1 MDEPSLLECCT
12 PLAGATLSEAEALEL
27 ERLFS
32 VLADRHRLRILNLLL
47 EADGQPVCVCEFTAT
62 LGLPQPSVSYH
73 LKQLIGAGLLERER
87 RARFVYYSIAPQALE
102 RVGGLLD
109 RPAPAGARS

>member
-1 MDEPSLLECCT
+1 MSELSPIAGGT
-12 PLAGATLSEAEALEL
+12 PLAGSTLAEDEAQEL
-27 ERLFS
+27 ERLFG
-32 VLADRHRLRILNLLL
+32 VLADRHRLRILNVLL
-47 EADGQPVCVCEFTAT
+47 EAGGEPVCVCEFTAT

-73 LKQLIGAGLLERER
+73 LKQLTGAGLLERER